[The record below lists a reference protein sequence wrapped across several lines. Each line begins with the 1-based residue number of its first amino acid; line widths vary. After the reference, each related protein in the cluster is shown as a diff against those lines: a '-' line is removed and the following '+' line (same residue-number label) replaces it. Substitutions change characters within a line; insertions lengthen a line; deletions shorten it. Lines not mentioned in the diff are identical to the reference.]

1 MSTFWIAGS
10 GKKDVEL
17 MFRAWIKY
25 VSNPMHIVGDLE
37 IVGCVGKDIERWNII
52 QKRQEHRNG
61 NIGKELKSGEL
72 KLRFKLKMFECVG
85 ESGELEVTTATSK
98 MNF

>member
-1 MSTFWIAGS
+1 
-10 GKKDVEL
+10 
-17 MFRAWIKY
+17 
-25 VSNPMHIVGDLE
+25 MHIVGDLE

-72 KLRFKLKMFECVG
+72 KLRFKLKMFECV
-85 ESGELEVTTATSK
+85 
-98 MNF
+98 